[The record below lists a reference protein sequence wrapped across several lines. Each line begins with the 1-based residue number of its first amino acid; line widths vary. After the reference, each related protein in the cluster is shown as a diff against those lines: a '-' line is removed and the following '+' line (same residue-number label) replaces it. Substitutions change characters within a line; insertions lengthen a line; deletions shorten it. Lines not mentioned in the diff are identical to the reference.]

1 MCNIVQ
7 HSKEHCQLVGDAN
20 LQTSMTHGSLGG
32 WGEKSQGTWMTI
44 YVQGPESQDSF
55 LFLTVSWVSCCFP
68 SIAQS
73 CLTLCDP
80 MDCSTPGR
88 VIEKTNCHLQA
99 SFIQLG
105 HILHYTHLFISLPIL
120 GSFPRSC
127 IFKIRKGKGGQH
139 LNFILGEQCK
149 WSWQSLG
156 LKNFQR
162 DYPVGSVVKNSP
174 CNAEDVGSVPG
185 QGSRIPPPWRNWPT
199 HHN

>member
-1 MCNIVQ
+1 MGALGAGERKARALGWQFMYEDQKARTHFCSWQFPECLVVFL
-7 HSKEHCQLVGDAN
+7 QLLSHV
-20 LQTSMTHGSLGG
+20 
-32 WGEKSQGTWMTI
+32 W
-44 YVQGPESQDSF
+44 
-55 LFLTVSWVSCCFP
+55 LF
-68 SIAQS
+68 A
-73 CLTLCDP
+73 
-80 MDCSTPGR
+80 TPWTAAR
-88 VIEKTNCHLQA
+88 QAELLRKRHLQA

-105 HILHYTHLFISLPIL
+105 HILHHTHLFISLPVL
-120 GSFPRSC
+120 GSFTRSC
-127 IFKIRKGKGGQH
+127 IFKIRMGKRGQH

-156 LKNFQR
+156 LKKFQR